1 MNDVKLIL
9 TDIDGTVLPYGQKAV
24 SERTIASFHA
34 AQAAGIHVGPATGR
48 GFTWVPPF
56 FGNDAT
62 CVSTCVATNGSE
74 VFLDGRKIRE
84 AHLEVAALRAVA
96 EELRSV
102 SGAGLLTF
110 DGGTPLLCE
119 GAVEDLALV
128 FPAYAKTCR
137 ILDTVPVE
145 APIKA
150 NLFFGNLPA
159 AEYEELIVRLH
170 EVVPALDFDI
180 PQPGF
185 ANVMPHGSNKATA
198 IDVLADALGIGLDQ
212 VVVFGDNGN
221 DVSMLSHVPNSVAVS
236 NASDEARDA
245 ARWHVGHCDEDAVA
259 QAIEALAEGVWPFA
273 E

>member
-1 MNDVKLIL
+1 MDDIKLIL
-9 TDIDGTVLPYGQKAV
+9 ADIDGTILPYGDKVVPQ
-24 SERTIASFHA
+24 RTIASFHA

-56 FGNDAT
+56 FGDDPA
-62 CVSTCVATNGSE
+62 CVSTCIATNGSE

-84 AHLEVAALRAVA
+84 SHLDVEALREVASLLRQVP
-96 EELRSV
+96 
-102 SGAGLLTF
+102 GTGLLTF
-110 DGGTPLLCE
+110 EGGTPLLCA
-119 GAVEDLALV
+119 GSVDDLAPV

-137 ILDTVPVE
+137 VVDDVPDE
-145 APIKA
+145 APIKG
-150 NLFFGNLPA
+150 NLFFGTLPS
-159 AEYEELIVRLH
+159 EVYELLIVRLH
-170 EVVPALDFDI
+170 EEVPALDFDI

-198 IDVLADALGIGLDQ
+198 IDVLANALGITLDQ

-245 ARWHVGHCDEDAVA
+245 ARWHIGHCDDEAVA
-259 QAIEALAEGVWPFA
+259 AAIEALAAGEWPFV